1 MNYGWEVLSHPP
13 YSPDL
18 APSDYHLFRSM
29 EHFLRGREFED
40 IDQVEAACQEF
51 FNSKEPIF
59 YRLGIELLGQR
70 WLEVVDNNGEYLV

>member
-1 MNYGWEVLSHPP
+1 MIQSLTYTCINITLIFWLKANIRNV
-13 YSPDL
+13 
-18 APSDYHLFRSM
+18 M
-29 EHFLRGREFED
+29 EFED

-59 YRLGIELLGQR
+59 YRRGIELLGQR